1 MSLRQLS
8 KLEAKERKDKQESLT
23 TFFKR
28 LYTYQIDF
36 SQQKP
41 MLVIHKKDDQ
51 NLSFLTEVVELLII
65 HTFTPIIL
73 YAGGDVEAKLSKV
86 LGNFRW
92 IGNNKVQSN
101 KNPHYYKKLRDLSY
115 IKFFMGGFT
124 NDPIAINCYGSEVV
138 TEINKLLL
146 SITGPL
152 ENPNKIDLA
161 IIMIANQSNITRV
174 EKAVEIIA
182 GTCLFRAFYV
192 IRIVNNIES
201 NPFLKKKHPK
211 KIPTVAGDN
220 DFILSSTFKLFL

>member
-182 GTCLFRAFYV
+182 GTCLFRACYV

-201 NPFLKKKHPK
+201 NPFLKKNIQK
-211 KIPTVAGDN
+211 KYQQ
-220 DFILSSTFKLFL
+220 